1 MLTVRERERKNRQ
14 AIIASKKNREVA
26 MRHLKTTMSRVRQRE
41 SEEEDRSRNDL
52 SQRMGALLSLK
63 KNIELSKVRF
73 FFKILDQNPKDFNR
87 YVCLYNFFLS
97 ILKICYFLFL
107 GEYICSSSTRHLQK
121 ETR

>member
-87 YVCLYNFFLS
+87 YVC
-97 ILKICYFLFL
+97 FLFFIPRRI
-107 GEYICSSSTRHLQK
+107 YLQFK
-121 ETR
+121 HETLTKRDKIT

>member
-87 YVCLYNFFLS
+87 YVCLYNFF
-97 ILKICYFLFL
+97 YLF
-107 GEYICSSSTRHLQK
+107 
-121 ETR
+121 

>member
-97 ILKICYFLFL
+97 ILKISYFLFL

-121 ETR
+121 DTR